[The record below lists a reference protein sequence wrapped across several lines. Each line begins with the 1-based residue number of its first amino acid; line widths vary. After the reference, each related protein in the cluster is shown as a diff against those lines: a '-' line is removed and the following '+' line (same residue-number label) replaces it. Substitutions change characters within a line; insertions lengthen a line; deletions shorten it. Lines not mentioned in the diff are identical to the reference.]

1 MVSDDLVHGGIA
13 AWIGWKIMLRIWGGG
28 ASSSHCIQE
37 AEKKTW
43 DEPGTGY
50 PPRTCPLVIYLVLN

>member
-28 ASSSHCIQE
+28 VHLHLIAYRKQ
-37 AEKKTW
+37 KKTW